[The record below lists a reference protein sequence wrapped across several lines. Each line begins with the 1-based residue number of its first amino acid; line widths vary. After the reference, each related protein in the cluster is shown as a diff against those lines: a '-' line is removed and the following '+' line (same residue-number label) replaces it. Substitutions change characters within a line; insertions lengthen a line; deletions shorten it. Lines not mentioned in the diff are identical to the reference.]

1 MKQRTNSLLCSA
13 PRRADRWRGLLTLLA
28 GSAMFACGGDAPVP
42 ETQTNADPTAV
53 IARWSGGEIRRGDI
67 QQALTHN
74 FASLPQPVSP
84 EARRQVVRKVVER
97 RVRTEMLFGEAQT
110 KGYPE
115 RPEIRFLAT
124 ALEERAFA
132 EDLLDQESAAAKT
145 SDAVVAAEID
155 RRLAATRSEETRKF
169 SHIYLR
175 AAEKDPAARQEARAT
190 LAKIQQELAAGG
202 DFNQLAERHST
213 SVMARGGGRIEWTP
227 RRQLQKAAAE
237 AVFSLAKEGDLS
249 QPVETA
255 DGLHL
260 FRLDGIRLPV
270 PIDAAGLRASVR
282 QELDNEARQ
291 AAVRSRR
298 QQELDAQSAEFVPAS
313 QLEKLEDAKNSPAW
327 VARWKGG
334 EVRPEE
340 LLALR
345 GRLLPNR
352 SPLDQE
358 LRHLVEN
365 RLLAAARRTQGN
377 LTELEARLP
386 ELRRQAVIDT
396 YRGDLMASFDT
407 PPTDEEVARHYR
419 DNAASALYLR
429 DFQLDVLFYRQQG
442 EGIAEVY
449 AAGEEVGQQ
458 LRNNVAFD
466 AILAQ
471 NSGKAATVCREVHG
485 ADIEGIG
492 RSSIRLRKAIVN
504 LGEGEV
510 SAAIYLERPV
520 VFAPGACQTDGPG
533 VAFVRMR
540 GVGTLPLD
548 KARIFIL
555 KAISEERVT
564 QGVTAIQERLIAE
577 SKLEILLPEG

>member
-28 GSAMFACGGDAPVP
+28 GSAMFACGGDAPVQEP
-42 ETQTNADPTAV
+42 QTDVDPTAV

-74 FASLPQPVSP
+74 FASLPQPVSL

-97 RVRTEMLFGEAQT
+97 RLRTEMLYAEAQK

-115 RPEIRFLAT
+115 RPEIRYLAT

-132 EDLLDQESAAAKT
+132 EDLLNQEGTAAKA

-190 LAKIQQELAAGG
+190 LTKIQQELAAGA

-249 QPVETA
+249 QLVETA

-270 PIDAAGLRASVR
+270 PIDAAGLRATVR

-298 QQELDAQSAEFVPAS
+298 QQELDAQNAEFVSAS
-313 QLEKLEDAKNSPAW
+313 QLQKLEDSKNSPAW
-327 VARWKGG
+327 VARWTGG

-365 RLLAAARRTQGN
+365 RLLTAARRAQGN

-407 PPTDEEVARHYR
+407 PPTDEEVARHHR
-419 DNAASALYLR
+419 ENAASAFYLR
-429 DFQLDVLFYRQQG
+429 DFQLDVLFFRQ
-442 EGIAEVY
+442 EGTGVAEVY

-471 NSGKAATVCREVHG
+471 NSSKVATLCREVHG

-504 LGEGEV
+504 LGDGEV

-520 VFAPGACQTDGPG
+520 VIAPGACQTDGPG

-564 QGVTAIQERLIAE
+564 QGVTAIQERLVAE

>member
-1 MKQRTNSLLCSA
+1 MKQRTNSHPCTA
-13 PRRADRWRGLLTLLA
+13 PRRADRWRGLVTLLA
-28 GSAMFACGGDAPVP
+28 GSAMFACGSDEPAPQP
-42 ETQTNADPTAV
+42 QADPTAV

-67 QQALTHN
+67 QQALANN

-84 EARRQVVRKVVER
+84 DARRQVVRKVVER
-97 RVRTEMLFGEAQT
+97 RVRTAMLYAEAQA

-132 EDLLDQESAAAKT
+132 EDLLDQESAAAKA

-155 RRLAATRSEETRKF
+155 RRLAETRSEETRKF

-175 AAEKDPAARQEARAT
+175 AAEKDPTARQEARAT

-237 AVFSLAKEGDLS
+237 AVFALAKEGDIS

-270 PIDAAGLRASVR
+270 PIDAAGVRAAVR

-298 QQELDAQSAEFVPAS
+298 QQELDAQNAEFVPAS
-313 QLEKLEDAKNSPAW
+313 QLENLEDAKNSPAW

-352 SPLDQE
+352 SPLNQE
-358 LRHLVEN
+358 LRYLVEN
-365 RLLAAARRTQGN
+365 RLLAAARRAQGN

-386 ELRRQAVIDT
+386 ELRKQAVIDT
-396 YRGDLMASFDT
+396 YRADLMASFDT

-429 DFQLDVLFYRQQG
+429 DFQLDVLFFRQQG
-442 EGIAEVY
+442 DGIAEVY
-449 AAGEEVGQQ
+449 AAGEEVGQK

-466 AILAQ
+466 AILTQ
-471 NSGKAATVCREVHG
+471 NSGKAATICREVHG

-492 RSSIRLRKAIVN
+492 RASIRLRKAIVN
-504 LGEGEV
+504 LAEGEV
-510 SAAIYLERPV
+510 SAAIYVERPV
-520 VFAPGACQTDGPG
+520 VIAPGTCQTDGPG

-540 GVGTLPLD
+540 GIGTLPLD
-548 KARIFIL
+548 KARIYIL

-564 QGVTAIQERLIAE
+564 GGVTAIQERLVAE